1 MVHLALGPERFW
13 KIIVIAIFFYQYC
26 DCDLICDFFFFF
38 KALYILYYS
47 TKTSNKSLYSMQ
59 CWARYFKKVISYITS
74 YFSHIVAELHHYKIN

>member
-1 MVHLALGPERFW
+1 MRL
-13 KIIVIAIFFYQYC
+13 
-26 DCDLICDFFFFF
+26 FF

-74 YFSHIVAELHHYKIN
+74 YFSQIVTELLVTIVTFFFFFQMSNNLDVSNIKC

>member
-1 MVHLALGPERFW
+1 MRL
-13 KIIVIAIFFYQYC
+13 
-26 DCDLICDFFFFF
+26 FF

-74 YFSHIVAELHHYKIN
+74 YFSKIVTELLVTIITFFIFICQITWMSPIVNVK

>member
-1 MVHLALGPERFW
+1 MQL
-13 KIIVIAIFFYQYC
+13 
-26 DCDLICDFFFFF
+26 FF

-74 YFSHIVAELHHYKIN
+74 YFSQIVTELLVIVTFKKIKVQICQITWMSPILNVK